1 MNMALQTNSLRGLF
15 GRILRRLRLAERAS
29 ISEVANRAGI
39 SIGYLSMIERG
50 VANPTM
56 DVCEMLLAHYHV
68 EATMDGNMLPEVLYT
83 ISNNDYAEGEQAE
96 RGWLLQVLD
105 PQHVVIINDR
115 GTLLIRQMYALFFP
129 KYMRRERS
137 SIPIFLEKNRLTP

>member
-1 MNMALQTNSLRGLF
+1 
-15 GRILRRLRLAERAS
+15 
-29 ISEVANRAGI
+29 
-39 SIGYLSMIERG
+39 MIERG